1 MRNGYQSDV
10 KISSNINAFA
20 LLNVNMKRLNLSY
33 FQENDRSQTG
43 EMVALKRL
51 VVRYYTDPPTD
62 IICLK

>member
-20 LLNVNMKRLNLSY
+20 LINVNMKRLHLS
-33 FQENDRSQTG
+33 FFEENDKSQTG
-43 EMVALKRL
+43 EMVASKRL
-51 VVRYYTDPPTD
+51 VVHYYADPPTD

>member
-20 LLNVNMKRLNLSY
+20 LLNVNMKRLLLS
-33 FQENDRSQTG
+33 FFEENDKSQTG
-43 EMVALKRL
+43 EMVASKRL
-51 VVRYYTDPPTD
+51 VVHYYTDPPTD